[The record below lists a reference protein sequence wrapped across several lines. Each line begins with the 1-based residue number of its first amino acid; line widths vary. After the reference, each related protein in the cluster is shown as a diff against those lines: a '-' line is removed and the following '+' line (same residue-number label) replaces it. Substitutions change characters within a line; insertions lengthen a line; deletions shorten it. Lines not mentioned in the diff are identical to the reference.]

1 MMRVD
6 NVCWSE
12 EADGVIVAV
21 RWVLEGRSAPGGV
34 LGECPPGKAVFMM
47 GMSHL
52 RLAEGKIVEE
62 WMLFDEIGVLAQT
75 YR

>member
-1 MMRVD
+1 
-6 NVCWSE
+6 
-12 EADGVIVAV
+12 
-21 RWVLEGRSAPGGV
+21 
-34 LGECPPGKAVFMM
+34 MM

-52 RLAEGKIVEE
+52 RLAGGRIVEE

>member
-1 MMRVD
+1 
-6 NVCWSE
+6 
-12 EADGVIVAV
+12 V

-34 LGECPPGKAVFMM
+34 LGECPSGKPVFMM

-52 RLAEGKIVEE
+52 RVAGAKIVEE

>member
-1 MMRVD
+1 M
-6 NVCWSE
+6 
-12 EADGVIVAV
+12 

-34 LGECPPGKAVFMM
+34 LGECPAGKAVFMM

-52 RLAEGKIVEE
+52 RLMHGKVVEE